1 MTAIALI
8 ATALMIIMTAIGQ
21 TVVGQSVAQKRALR
35 MELGM
40 NLTYLDNWWLGSKE
54 KNYSDFVKMSEVKKR
69 QKMFRDIARAGFR
82 TIRLP
87 MTFGAW
93 ASLTTPFKWE
103 NSQGPE
109 TADLFVKWAKEND
122 LNAIIDLHHS
132 EYDGS
137 IKGSAT
143 TERLL
148 WLWSEIASR
157 YKNTDP
163 ERVFFEI
170 RNEPHDVNAREW
182 RDQAEEIIRA
192 IRKIAPDHTLIV
204 GFHDWNSRTAMLE
217 SKPFQDPNIIYTF
230 HYYHPFLFT
239 HQGATW
245 SSEGL
250 AETRNI
256 PFPAI
261 KDQKLIVPST
271 AKGKWTG
278 QLFES
283 YLEDANAERMFRD
296 LNEAKQWS
304 DKHRVPIF
312 VGEFGSYGKYA
323 SEDSRCRH
331 AEAAYSALGK
341 LRLPSAWWEWDA
353 GFNMLKPGT
362 GELSECMQKAV
373 KIYRASATA
382 RN

>member
-1 MTAIALI
+1 MMSTIRLVFTLIIVSLISQIA
-8 ATALMIIMTAIGQ
+8 A
-21 TVVGQSVAQKRALR
+21 GQSTVQRRASR

-40 NLTYLDNWWLGSKE
+40 NLSYLDNWWLGSKD
-54 KNYSDFVKMSEVKKR
+54 KNYANFVKMSEVMKR

-82 TIRLP
+82 TVRIP

-93 ASLTTPFKWE
+93 ASLTKPFKWE
-103 NSQGPE
+103 NPQGLGS
-109 TADLFVKWAKEND
+109 ADLFVKWAKEND

-137 IKGSAT
+137 ITGSAT
-143 TERLL
+143 TERLV

-170 RNEPHDVNAREW
+170 RNEPHDLNPQQW
-182 RDQAEEIIRA
+182 RDQAEEIIKA

-250 AETRNI
+250 AESRNI

-261 KDQKLIVPST
+261 KDTKLYVPET

-296 LNEAKQWS
+296 LKEAKEWS
-304 DKHRVPIF
+304 DKHKVPIF
-312 VGEFGSYGKYA
+312 VGEFGAYGKYA

-341 LRLPSAWWEWDA
+341 LQISNAWWEWNA

-362 GELSECMQKAV
+362 GELSECMAKAV
-373 KIYRASATA
+373 KIYRTAAAA

>member
-1 MTAIALI
+1 MMSLVRHVIALI
-8 ATALMIIMTAIGQ
+8 IIAGLSQIAA
-21 TVVGQSVAQKRALR
+21 GQSIAQRRALQ

-40 NLTYLDNWWLGSKE
+40 NLSYLDNWWLGSKD
-54 KNYSDFVKMSEVKKR
+54 KNYSDFVKMSEVEKR
-69 QKMFRDIARAGFR
+69 QKMFRDIARARFR
-82 TIRLP
+82 TVRLP

-93 ASLTTPFKWE
+93 ASLTMPFKWE
-103 NSQGPE
+103 NLQGLE
-109 TADLFVKWAKEND
+109 SADLFVKWAKENN

-137 IKGSAT
+137 IRGSAT
-143 TERLL
+143 TERLV

-170 RNEPHDVNAREW
+170 RNEPHDLNARQW
-182 RDQAEEIIRA
+182 RDQAEEIIKA
-192 IRKIAPDHTLIV
+192 IRKIAPDHSLIV

-217 SKPFQDPNIIYTF
+217 SKPFHDPNIIYTF

-250 AETRNI
+250 PESRNI
-256 PFPAI
+256 PFPAT
-261 KDQKLIVPST
+261 KDAKLKAPET
-271 AKGKWTG
+271 AKGKWVE
-278 QLFES
+278 QLFKS
-283 YLEDANAERMFRD
+283 YTEEANAEKMFRD
-296 LNEAKQWS
+296 LKEAKEWS
-304 DKHRVPIF
+304 DKYMVPIF
-312 VGEFGSYGKYA
+312 VGEFGSYGRYA

-331 AEAAYSALGK
+331 AEAVYSALGK
-341 LRLPSAWWEWDA
+341 LQIPNAWWEWDA
-353 GFNMLKPGT
+353 GFSMLKPGT
-362 GELSECMQKAV
+362 GELFDCMQKAV
-373 KIYRASATA
+373 NIYRAAAAA

>member
-1 MTAIALI
+1 MMPLVRSITTLLIIAVISQI
-8 ATALMIIMTAIGQ
+8 AA
-21 TVVGQSVAQKRALR
+21 GQSIAQRRAMR

-40 NLTYLDNWWLGSKE
+40 NLTSLDNWWLGSKK
-54 KNYSDFVKMSEVKKR
+54 KNYSDFLKMSEVEKR
-69 QKMFRDIARAGFR
+69 QKMMRDIARAGFR

-93 ASLTTPFKWE
+93 ASLTKPFKWE
-103 NSQGPE
+103 NPRGLES
-109 TADLFVKWAKEND
+109 ADLFVQWAKEND
-122 LNAIIDLHHS
+122 LNVIIDLHHS

-137 IKGSAT
+137 IAGSAT
-143 TERLL
+143 TERLV

-170 RNEPHDVNAREW
+170 RNEPHDLNAGQW
-182 RDQAEEIIRA
+182 RDQAEEIIKA

-204 GFHDWNSRTAMLE
+204 GFHDWNSRAAMLE
-217 SKPFQDPNIIYTF
+217 SEPFHDPNIIYTF

-250 AETRNI
+250 PESRKI

-261 KDQKLIVPST
+261 KDQKLTVPKT
-271 AKGKWTG
+271 AKGKWVE
-278 QLFES
+278 QLFKS
-283 YLEDANAERMFRD
+283 YAEEANAERMFRD
-296 LNEAKQWS
+296 LTEAKNWS
-304 DKHRVPIF
+304 DKHGVPIF
-312 VGEFGSYGKYA
+312 LGEFGSFGKYA
-323 SEDSRCRH
+323 SADSRCRH

-341 LRLPSAWWEWDA
+341 LQIPNAWWEWDA

-362 GELSECMQKAV
+362 GELSDCMRKAV
-373 KIYRASATA
+373 NMYRAAAAA

>member
-1 MTAIALI
+1 MMSFVRLVVALI
-8 ATALMIIMTAIGQ
+8 IIPVISQ
-21 TVVGQSVAQKRALR
+21 TVTGQSVAQRRALR
-35 MELGM
+35 IELGM
-40 NLTYLDNWWLGSKE
+40 NLTYLDNWWLGSKD
-54 KNYSDFVKMSEVKKR
+54 KNYSDFIKMSEVEKR
-69 QKMFRDIARAGFR
+69 QKMFRDIAGAGFR
-82 TIRLP
+82 TVRIP

-93 ASLTTPFKWE
+93 VSLIKPFRWE
-103 NSQGPE
+103 NPQGLE
-109 TADLFVKWAKEND
+109 SADLFVKWAKENN

-137 IKGSAT
+137 ITGSAT
-143 TERLL
+143 TERLV

-170 RNEPHDVNAREW
+170 RNEPHNLNAPQW

-192 IRKIAPDHTLIV
+192 IRKVAPDHTLIV
-204 GFHDWNSRTAMLE
+204 GFHDWNSRTALLE

-250 AETRNI
+250 PESRNI
-256 PFPAI
+256 PFPAT
-261 KDQKLIVPST
+261 KDTKLNIPET

-283 YLEDANAERMFRD
+283 YSEEADAERMFRD
-296 LNEAKQWS
+296 LKEAKEWS
-304 DKHRVPIF
+304 DKYVVPIF

-341 LRLPSAWWEWDA
+341 LQLPNAWWEWDA

-362 GELSECMQKAV
+362 GELSDCMQKAV
-373 KIYRASATA
+373 NIYRAAAAS

>member
-1 MTAIALI
+1 MMSFVRLVVALI
-8 ATALMIIMTAIGQ
+8 IIPVISQ
-21 TVVGQSVAQKRALR
+21 TVTGQSVAQRRALR
-35 MELGM
+35 IELGM
-40 NLTYLDNWWLGSKE
+40 NLTYLDNWWLGSKD
-54 KNYSDFVKMSEVKKR
+54 KNYSDFIKMSEVEKR
-69 QKMFRDIARAGFR
+69 QKMFRDIAGAGFR
-82 TIRLP
+82 TVRIP

-93 ASLTTPFKWE
+93 VSLIKPFRWE
-103 NSQGPE
+103 NPQGLE
-109 TADLFVKWAKEND
+109 SADLFVKWAKENN

-137 IKGSAT
+137 ITGSAT
-143 TERLL
+143 TERLV

-170 RNEPHDVNAREW
+170 RNEPHDLDAPQW

-192 IRKIAPDHTLIV
+192 IRKVAPDHTLIV
-204 GFHDWNSRTAMLE
+204 GFHDWNSRTALLE

-250 AETRNI
+250 PESRNI
-256 PFPAI
+256 PFPAT
-261 KDQKLIVPST
+261 KDTKLNIPET

-283 YLEDANAERMFRD
+283 YSEEANAERMFRD
-296 LNEAKQWS
+296 LKEAKEWS
-304 DKHRVPIF
+304 DKYVVPIF

-341 LRLPSAWWEWDA
+341 LQLPNAWWEWDA

-362 GELSECMQKAV
+362 GELSDCMQKAV
-373 KIYRASATA
+373 NIYRAAAAS

>member
-1 MTAIALI
+1 MMSFVRLVVALI
-8 ATALMIIMTAIGQ
+8 IIPVISQ
-21 TVVGQSVAQKRALR
+21 TVTGQSVAQRRALR
-35 MELGM
+35 IELGM
-40 NLTYLDNWWLGSKE
+40 NLTYLDNWWLGSKD
-54 KNYSDFVKMSEVKKR
+54 KNYSDFIKMSEVEKR
-69 QKMFRDIARAGFR
+69 QKMFRDIAGAGFR
-82 TIRLP
+82 TVRIP

-93 ASLTTPFKWE
+93 VSLIKPFRWE
-103 NSQGPE
+103 NPQGLE
-109 TADLFVKWAKEND
+109 SADLFVKWAKENN

-137 IKGSAT
+137 ITGSAT
-143 TERLL
+143 TERLV

-170 RNEPHDVNAREW
+170 RNEPHNLNAPQW

-192 IRKIAPDHTLIV
+192 IRKVAPDHTLIV
-204 GFHDWNSRTAMLE
+204 GFHDWNSRTALLE

-250 AETRNI
+250 PESRNI
-256 PFPAI
+256 PFPAT
-261 KDQKLIVPST
+261 KDTKLNIPET

-283 YLEDANAERMFRD
+283 YSEEANAERMFRD
-296 LNEAKQWS
+296 LKEAKEWS
-304 DKHRVPIF
+304 DKYVVPIF

-341 LRLPSAWWEWDA
+341 LQLPNAWWEWDA

-362 GELSECMQKAV
+362 GELSDCMQKAV
-373 KIYRASATA
+373 NIYRAAAAS

>member
-1 MTAIALI
+1 MMSLVRQVITLI
-8 ATALMIIMTAIGQ
+8 IITVISQ
-21 TVVGQSVAQKRALR
+21 TVTGQSVAQRRALR
-35 MELGM
+35 IELGM
-40 NLTYLDNWWLGSKE
+40 NLTYLDNWWLGSKD
-54 KNYSDFVKMSEVKKR
+54 KNYSDFIKMSEVEKR

-82 TIRLP
+82 TVRIP

-93 ASLTTPFKWE
+93 VSLIKPFRWE
-103 NSQGPE
+103 NPQGLE
-109 TADLFVKWAKEND
+109 SADLFVKWAKENN

-137 IKGSAT
+137 ITGSAT
-143 TERLL
+143 TERLV

-170 RNEPHDVNAREW
+170 RNEPHNLNAPQW

-192 IRKIAPDHTLIV
+192 IRKVAPDHTLIV
-204 GFHDWNSRTAMLE
+204 GFHDWNSRTALLE

-250 AETRNI
+250 PESRNI
-256 PFPAI
+256 PFPAT
-261 KDQKLIVPST
+261 KDTKLNIPET

-283 YLEDANAERMFRD
+283 YSEEANAERMFRD
-296 LNEAKQWS
+296 LKEAKEWS
-304 DKHRVPIF
+304 DKYVVPIF

-341 LRLPSAWWEWDA
+341 LQLPNAWWEWDA

-362 GELSECMQKAV
+362 GELSDCMQKAV
-373 KIYRASATA
+373 NIYRAAAAS